1 MTRSKASLRDWVSLT
16 RPANSL
22 MVGFAVVVGI
32 AVASN
37 QVSFVFSLKS
47 LLGFLTGFL
56 ISSFSM
62 VTNDIYDL
70 AVDTVNQPSRPLP
83 SGRIRSGEAKAFS
96 IPFLILGLVFAAIL
110 GAATFLIASIFAFIG
125 WYYNFRGKSLGLGGN
140 YLVALSLAI
149 PYIYG
154 AVELGNYSLNL
165 AYFLALTS
173 FLAGLGR
180 EVLKGIADIEGD
192 KLRKI
197 KTVALSRGAR
207 AAKNL
212 SSALFVF
219 AVASSILPILFRLL
233 GSGLYVYVGLV
244 LIPDAIFVYLA
255 FRTLNMKANS
265 ESLRLKGI
273 ALLGMLFG
281 LLAYLA
287 AGLAI

>member
-1 MTRSKASLRDWVSLT
+1 
-16 RPANSL
+16 

-70 AVDTVNQPSRPLP
+70 AVDAVNQPSRPLP
-83 SGRIRSGEAKAFS
+83 SGRIRPGQAKAFS
-96 IPFLILGLVFAAIL
+96 IPFLILGMVCAAIL

-140 YLVALSLAI
+140 SLVALSLAI

-154 AVELGNYSLNL
+154 SVELGNYFLNL
-165 AYFLALTS
+165 AYLLALTS

-212 SSALFVF
+212 SSALFVL

-233 GSGLYVYVGLV
+233 GSGSGLYVYVGLV

-255 FRTLNMKANS
+255 FRTLSMKANS

-287 AGLAI
+287 AGLAV